1 MKKSVLLLL
10 TVLLSANLFAQ
21 GFESSKLRAGAGLVY
36 ATDINSLG
44 LAFNGVYSFT
54 EQWEGAVGFTHI
66 FEKDYM
72 SYNVLDLDA
81 HYVFF
86 DNGAG
91 MNVYG
96 LGGLSFNFWKFN
108 WPDEYAEL
116 GLGSES
122 GSDVG
127 LNLGVGMNYALS
139 DVLNLAPEFRVTMA
153 DGSYV
158 RIGATLQYRF

>member
-10 TVLLSANLFAQ
+10 TVLLSANIFAQ
-21 GFESSKLRAGAGLVY
+21 GFDSSKLRAGAGLVY

-54 EQWEGAVGFTHI
+54 PQWEGAVGFTHI
-66 FEKDYM
+66 FEKDYV
-72 SYNVLDLDA
+72 SYNVLDFDA
-81 HYVFF
+81 HYVFYE
-86 DNGAG
+86 NGAG

-96 LGGLSFNFWKFN
+96 LGGLSFNFWKIT
-108 WPDEYAEL
+108 WPDDY
-116 GLGSES
+116 GFGGSTS

-158 RIGATLQYRF
+158 RLGATLQYKF